1 MKEDVYN
8 FLFYKI
14 PRSYVKLSLWFF
26 FRKWQVHGQNNIPK
40 NAAIIFAVNH
50 QNAFQDAILVA
61 CSTSD
66 EPWFLTRA
74 GVFKSKIA
82 RAIFRAFHMMP
93 VYRFRD
99 GVKGLRNNDATIRQ
113 CVELLKDRKS
123 ILIFGEGDQD
133 MRYRLRSLQKGFAR
147 IAMAVQQES
156 DWKTPLYIVPV
167 GVQYDHY
174 YNFRSRVLL
183 NYGKAIPIDAS
194 YQSLPEREFYET
206 LLDKTRKGLI
216 PLMLHIEHEE
226 YQAIETYL
234 RQNRI
239 KDDLVE
245 QLLHDQKIIEEWNA
259 NPKRINI
266 PKSKNYFLL
275 AITFPFHLYV
285 WINNILPYALI
296 KWILKKYVTPE
307 FQGSLKVG
315 LGMVIVPL
323 FYILQSSVI
332 NNIFSDWRITLTYLF
347 TLPFLS
353 IWSVDIFKTTTGRL
367 L

>member
-1 MKEDVYN
+1 MIQNLYN

-14 PRSYVKLSLWFF
+14 PRSYVALSLRLF
-26 FRKWQVHGQNNIPK
+26 FRKWQVHGEENIPK
-40 NAAIIFAVNH
+40 DAAIIFVVNH

-113 CVELLKDRKS
+113 CVDLLKDRKS

-147 IAMAVQQES
+147 IALMVQQES

-183 NYGKAIPIDAS
+183 NYGKAIPIDAT
-194 YQSLPEREFYET
+194 YQSLPEREFYDT
-206 LLDKTRKGLI
+206 LLAKTREELI
-216 PLMLHIEHEE
+216 PLMLHIEHEGYKE
-226 YQAIETYL
+226 IETYL
-234 RQNRI
+234 RKNRI
-239 KDDLVE
+239 KDDLMD
-245 QLLHDQKIIEEWNA
+245 QLRHDQKVIAEWDS
-259 NPKRINI
+259 NPKRINT

-275 AITFPFHLYV
+275 AITLPLHLYV

-296 KWILKKYVTPE
+296 KWILKKYVTLE

-315 LGMVIVPL
+315 LGMVIAPL
-323 FYILQSSVI
+323 FYLLQSSVVQI
-332 NNIFSDWRITLTYLF
+332 VFSDWRIAIAYLI